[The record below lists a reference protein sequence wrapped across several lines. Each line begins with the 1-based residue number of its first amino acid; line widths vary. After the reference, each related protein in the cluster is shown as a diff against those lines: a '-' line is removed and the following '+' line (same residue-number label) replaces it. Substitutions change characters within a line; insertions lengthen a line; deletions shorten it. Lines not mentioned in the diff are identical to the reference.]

1 MSRAVRLAL
10 LGAALVLPLLAG
22 RDTRVEIYSLRHH
35 VHPNFTRIV
44 VDIGKL
50 REYAASELRG
60 PDRIVVDILE
70 AKLNPI
76 LHGQDVSVKADYISS
91 IRIAQKSPSTVR
103 LAVDVDFKKIE
114 SYRVYHLFDSF
125 RIVLDINPKPA
136 AAKAAG
142 TPETQD
148 PEAAPAAPPPE
159 AKDKP
164 QAQPPK
170 SEPGSK
176 LPASLQPAQPTASGY
191 SLARQLGL
199 GAKTIVIDPGHGG
212 PDPGCIGKS
221 GLKEKDVALDL
232 SLRLQ
237 KLLQNRGGLNVIL
250 TRESDIFIELTD
262 RTVIANQKKADLF
275 VSIHL
280 NANRN
285 RKKTGVETFFLNVN
299 PDPAVMEIAARENA
313 TSTKTMGAMVEISK
327 QIFLHTKVLESREL
341 AGRVQQSLV
350 KALGRSFDG
359 IRSIGVK
366 GGPFWVLIGGDM
378 PSILVETTHLS
389 NTKDES
395 RLKADAY
402 RQAVAQGIF
411 EGIMDYIHSL
421 GKG

>member
-1 MSRAVRLAL
+1 VSRTVRLAL

-22 RDTRVEIYSLRHH
+22 QDARVEIYSLRHH
-35 VHPNFTRIV
+35 IHPNFTRIV
-44 VDIGKL
+44 ADIGKF
-50 REYAASELRG
+50 REYAAIELRA

-76 LHGQDVSVKADYISS
+76 LHGQDVTIKADYISS

-114 SYRVYHLFDSF
+114 SYRVYHLFDPF
-125 RIVLDINPKPA
+125 RLVLDINPKPA
-136 AAKAAG
+136 AAA
-142 TPETQD
+142 D
-148 PEAAPAAPPPE
+148 PAPE

-164 QAQPPK
+164 QVQPPPT
-170 SEPGSK
+170 EPGSK
-176 LPASLQPAQPTASGY
+176 LPASLQPAQPTAAGY

-237 KLLQNRGGLNVIL
+237 KLLENRGGLDVIL

-299 PDPAVMEIAARENA
+299 PDPAVMETAARENA

-366 GGPFWVLIGGDM
+366 GGPFWVLIGGEM

-395 RLKADAY
+395 RLKTDAY

>member
-1 MSRAVRLAL
+1 VSRAVRLAL

-22 RDTRVEIYSLRHH
+22 QDARVEIYSLRHH

-44 VDIGKL
+44 VDIGKF
-50 REYAASELRG
+50 REYAAIELRA

-76 LHGQDVSVKADYISS
+76 LHGQDVTIKADYISS

-103 LAVDVDFKKIE
+103 LAVDVDFKKID
-114 SYRVYHLFDSF
+114 SYRVYHLFDPF

-142 TPETQD
+142 SPETQS
-148 PEAAPAAPPPE
+148 PPPPE
-159 AKDKP
+159 TKDKP
-164 QAQPPK
+164 QAQPPTT
-170 SEPGSK
+170 EPGSK
-176 LPASLQPAQPTASGY
+176 PPASLQPALPTASGY

-232 SLRLQ
+232 ALRLQ
-237 KLLQNRGGLNVIL
+237 KLLQDRGGLNVIL

-366 GGPFWVLIGGDM
+366 GGPFWVLIGGEM

-395 RLKADAY
+395 RLKTDAY